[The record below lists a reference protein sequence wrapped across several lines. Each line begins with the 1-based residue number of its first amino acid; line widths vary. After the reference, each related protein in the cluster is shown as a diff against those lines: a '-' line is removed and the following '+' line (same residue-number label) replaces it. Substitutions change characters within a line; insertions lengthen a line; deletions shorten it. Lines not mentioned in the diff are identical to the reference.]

1 MQVSLTPNAEHIL
14 RDALAQHP
22 GQSAENLV
30 EQALRQEFGVV
41 PAQSSVAFL
50 EHLKN
55 IPGVRLPEHWPPRF
69 AHFEPVTVEGHEPVS
84 DQLIRERR

>member
-30 EQALRQEFGVV
+30 EQALAQQFGGV
-41 PAQSSVAFL
+41 PAQSSGAFL
-50 EHLKN
+50 ERLKN

-69 AHFEPVTVEGHEPVS
+69 THFEPVTVEGHEPVS
-84 DQLIRERR
+84 EQLIRERR

>member
-30 EQALRQEFGVV
+30 EQALRQQFGPS
-41 PAQSSVAFL
+41 PADASIL
-50 EHLKN
+50 ERLRG
-55 IPGVRLPEHWPPRF
+55 IPGLRVPDHWPPRHPQ
-69 AHFEPVTVEGHEPVS
+69 AEPLPYDGDELPSE
-84 DQLIRERR
+84 QLIRERR